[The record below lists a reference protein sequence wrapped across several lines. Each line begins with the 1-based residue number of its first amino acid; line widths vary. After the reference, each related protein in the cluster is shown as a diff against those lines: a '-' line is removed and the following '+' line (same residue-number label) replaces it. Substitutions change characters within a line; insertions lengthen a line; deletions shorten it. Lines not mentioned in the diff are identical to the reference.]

1 MSFFR
6 PLCSGFSF
14 ANVDTY
20 SCLLRMCVRLHI
32 RELLHGCLFY
42 PATDKVALIFG
53 QSCYR
58 GNSSPLP
65 AVINDVY
72 AMRKKL
78 EEMQFKVISLV
89 NLDLGEMRNAVS
101 WFCEMLSAGAYG
113 AWSYLFTPTVFE
125 SRDII
130 SFR

>member
-1 MSFFR
+1 MF
-6 PLCSGFSF
+6 
-14 ANVDTY
+14 VDAFV
-20 SCLLRMCVRLHI
+20 SC
-32 RELLHGCLFY
+32 CLFY
-42 PATDKVALIFG
+42 QATDKVALLIG

-65 AVINDVY
+65 AVINDIY

-113 AWSYLFTPTVFE
+113 ARYYLFIYSHCFLKTK
-125 SRDII
+125 ILLAYNKI
-130 SFR
+130 